1 MPGPADVSHQS
12 ADVHL
17 PEAASVFDATPAL
30 DTAMDMVDPPPLVEL
45 LVRHAL
51 LRVSFCRKSG

>member
-1 MPGPADVSHQS
+1 
-12 ADVHL
+12 
-17 PEAASVFDATPAL
+17 
-30 DTAMDMVDPPPLVEL
+30 MDMVDPPPLVEL